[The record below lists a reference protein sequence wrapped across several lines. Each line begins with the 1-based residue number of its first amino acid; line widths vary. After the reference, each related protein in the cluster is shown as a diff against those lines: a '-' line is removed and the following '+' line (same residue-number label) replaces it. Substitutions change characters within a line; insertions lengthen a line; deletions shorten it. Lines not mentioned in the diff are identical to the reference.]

1 MGRKKNYKSIYF
13 ASHSKWIDQGIQPKP
28 KKKKKVIFYIH
39 YIIFQRR
46 VDKLLSGKS
55 KMAKKVEEIHFLA
68 LKIWKSLILSAFGEF
83 AKIAVKWEHLGCHH
97 EN

>member
-1 MGRKKNYKSIYF
+1 
-13 ASHSKWIDQGIQPKP
+13 
-28 KKKKKVIFYIH
+28 
-39 YIIFQRR
+39 
-46 VDKLLSGKS
+46 
-55 KMAKKVEEIHFLA
+55 MAKKVEEIHFLA